1 MSTEETASTSNPE
14 PPPEPRPGA
23 SAPEASAGVGKARGR
38 MRRLIAFVVVLAIG
52 AAGAWYWWQ
61 QQKLALPAGIAKTNG
76 RLESE
81 QVEIAVKYAGR
92 IAVVL
97 ASEGDMVDVGQVLAR
112 MDTTELEAQLQ
123 AAKAQVRVAEY
134 QKTQAEAT
142 IVQQDSNRTYARQ
155 ELARATALY
164 QQRFGTAEKLDQ
176 QTNELK
182 TAQAAYDTAVAGL
195 DAAKA
200 TIAADRAVVAR
211 IQSQI
216 DDSTLIAP
224 RRGRIEYKLAQP
236 GEVLAAGGRVLTLLD
251 LGDLYL
257 TIFLPAGEAGRLV
270 LGDEARVVLDPVPEY
285 VAPAKV
291 TFIATEVQFT
301 PKTVETAAEREKLMF
316 RIKLSIDPD
325 LVRRYMNRVK
335 TGVRGIGYVR
345 TNRDAVWPDYL
356 AVKLP

>member
-1 MSTEETASTSNPE
+1 MSTEETASTSNTE

-97 ASEGDMVDVGQVLAR
+97 ASEGDMVDAGQVLAR

-134 QKTQAEAT
+134 QKTQAAAT

-155 ELARATALY
+155 ELARTTTLHQQGYATA
-164 QQRFGTAEKLDQ
+164 E
-176 QTNELK
+176 
-182 TAQAAYDTAVAGL
+182 
-195 DAAKA
+195 
-200 TIAADRAVVAR
+200 
-211 IQSQI
+211 
-216 DDSTLIAP
+216 
-224 RRGRIEYKLAQP
+224 
-236 GEVLAAGGRVLTLLD
+236 
-251 LGDLYL
+251 
-257 TIFLPAGEAGRLV
+257 
-270 LGDEARVVLDPVPEY
+270 
-285 VAPAKV
+285 
-291 TFIATEVQFT
+291 
-301 PKTVETAAEREKLMF
+301 
-316 RIKLSIDPD
+316 
-325 LVRRYMNRVK
+325 NRS
-335 TGVRGIGYVR
+335 
-345 TNRDAVWPDYL
+345 
-356 AVKLP
+356 